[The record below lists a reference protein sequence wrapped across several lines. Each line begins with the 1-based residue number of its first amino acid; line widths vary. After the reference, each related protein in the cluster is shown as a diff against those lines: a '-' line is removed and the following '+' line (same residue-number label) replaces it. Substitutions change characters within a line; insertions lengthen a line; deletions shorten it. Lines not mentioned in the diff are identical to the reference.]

1 MDLSL
6 VLVKPDGSMRELN
19 ITRSPR
25 IIGRTDAADIR
36 VAAPD
41 VSRKH
46 CQISIDEDEEAAFI
60 KDLGSSNGT
69 FVNGE
74 RVVECELSPG
84 DLVSVGPAVFVV
96 RMTGFPKDIDAVA
109 SYRKGRPG
117 ASEEVVAPRS
127 KPAASTSAD
136 TASATRPPSK
146 PAAKPVEGDSEDS
159 SFFDFILDD
168 NDEPQPRL

>member
-25 IIGRTDAADIR
+25 VIGRTEGADIR
-36 VAAPD
+36 IGAPD
-41 VSRKH
+41 VSRRH
-46 CQISIDEDEEAAFI
+46 CEIRVDEEEEAAFLR
-60 KDLGSSNGT
+60 DLGSSNGT

-74 RVVECELSPG
+74 RIVECELSPG

-96 RMTGFPKDIDAVA
+96 RMTGFPREIDARDA
-109 SYRKGRPG
+109 YRRGRPG
-117 ASEEVVAPRS
+117 ASEDTSMPPS
-127 KPAASTSAD
+127 KSASPDAA
-136 TASATRPPSK
+136 ATRPPSK
-146 PAAKPVEGDSEDS
+146 PAPKPVGKDSDDS

-168 NDEPQPRL
+168 DEDAQPRL